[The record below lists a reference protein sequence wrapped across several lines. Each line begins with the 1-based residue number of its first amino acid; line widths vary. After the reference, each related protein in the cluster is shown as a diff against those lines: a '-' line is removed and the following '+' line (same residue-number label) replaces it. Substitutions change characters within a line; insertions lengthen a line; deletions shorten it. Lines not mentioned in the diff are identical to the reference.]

1 MSNVLL
7 TVLVVVTKSAVLVQ
21 SAKKVSLLENV
32 VNHALQTV
40 RVVVIKLMEFVIMD
54 ASLVSTQMGV
64 TDLARVIVIRVNVY
78 KALEIVWVNV
88 KLDSMVTIATTLVQQ
103 IVILLHVIRSLA
115 IAIQIVLL
123 VSMATNAYKS
133 ALRIAST
140 LVINKGLLVAHVQWD
155 SMETSVIIPATKT
168 AKMVVIV

>member
-1 MSNVLL
+1 MLL
-7 TVLVVVTKSAVLVQ
+7 TVLVVVTKSAVLAQ

-32 VNHALQTV
+32 VNHALQIV
-40 RVVVIKLMEFVIMD
+40 RVVVIKLMGFVIMD

-64 TDLARVIVIRVNVY
+64 TDLARVIVIQVNVS

-88 KLDSMVTIATTLVQQ
+88 KPDSTVTIATTLVQQ

-115 IAIQIVLL
+115 IAMEIVLL
-123 VSMATNAYKS
+123 VTMVTNAYKS
-133 ALRIAST
+133 ALRIALT
-140 LVINKGLLVAHVQWD
+140 LVINEGLLVAHVQWD